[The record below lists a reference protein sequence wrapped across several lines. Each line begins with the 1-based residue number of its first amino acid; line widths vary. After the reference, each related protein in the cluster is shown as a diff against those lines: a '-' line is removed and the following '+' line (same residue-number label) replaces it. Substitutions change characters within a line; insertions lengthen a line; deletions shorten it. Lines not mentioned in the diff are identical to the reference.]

1 MVVELADVI
10 AFLALLVSIYALYQN
25 HKTNQR
31 QARLV
36 EMEIKLNQFLI
47 QKEEDDFFSKQ
58 TADIKARYFK
68 IGSNNYRLRIWNDGL
83 GEARNVSLSFANTY
97 LIPLL
102 QDEVDSKF
110 PLNLDSKQSVTLL
123 ASVSYDTPTKHSIQ
137 VSWDDDVKNGNSK
150 ELTLTL

>member
-1 MVVELADVI
+1 MAVELADVI

>member
-83 GEARNVSLSFANTY
+83 GEARNVSLSFANNY
-97 LIPLL
+97 LVPLL
-102 QDEVDSKF
+102 QDDVDSKF

-123 ASVSYDTPTKHSIQ
+123 ASVSFDTPSKHSIH
-137 VSWDDDVKNGNSK
+137 VNWDDDVKNRNSK

>member
-1 MVVELADVI
+1 MVVGLADVI

-31 QARLV
+31 QARLM

-47 QKEEDDFFSKQ
+47 QKEEDDFISKQ

-97 LIPLL
+97 LVPLL
-102 QDEVDSKF
+102 QDDVDSKF

-123 ASVSYDTPTKHSIQ
+123 ASVSFDTPTKHSIQ
-137 VSWDDDVKNGNSK
+137 VSWNDDVKNGNSK